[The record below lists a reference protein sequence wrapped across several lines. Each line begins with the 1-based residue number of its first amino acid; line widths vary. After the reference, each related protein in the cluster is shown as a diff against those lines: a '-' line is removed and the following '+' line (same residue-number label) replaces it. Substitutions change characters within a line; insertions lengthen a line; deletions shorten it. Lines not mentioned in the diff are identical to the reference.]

1 MIGMDGIAKERKW
14 CCMYKRM
21 TEQDK
26 TRARRQVL
34 VDEDDRD
41 AFGTKECPVCHA
53 LCFDDMQTCYGCL
66 HNFAADDGCFDWKK
80 ERLSENGM
88 GSKNGIGP
96 KGGVSPKGGVGSEG
110 GVGPKGGVSD
120 DLAQHEGYRDAGE
133 MLSRQEDTHCRTAE
147 DPRSFKM
154 HVLPQEIEG
163 QLGKNSSFSRAI
175 ACCENSLEA
184 AGAPSA
190 EEVRFSFKN
199 PNGSQS
205 DRELLEIVI
214 SVRSAQRHGMYESLQ

>member
-1 MIGMDGIAKERKW
+1 
-14 CCMYKRM
+14 MYKRM

-34 VDEDDRD
+34 VDEGDRD

-66 HNFAADDGCFDWKK
+66 HNFAADDGCLDRKK

-88 GSKNGIGP
+88 ASKNGI
-96 KGGVSPKGGVGSEG
+96 GSEG

-120 DLAQHEGYRDAGE
+120 DLAQHEGYCDAGE
-133 MLSRQEDTHCRTAE
+133 ALSRQEDTHCCTAE

-214 SVRSAQRHGMYESLQ
+214 SVRSAQRHGICESLQ

>member
-1 MIGMDGIAKERKW
+1 MIGMDGIEKERKW
-14 CCMYKRM
+14 RCMYKRM

-88 GSKNGIGP
+88 GSKNGIDP
-96 KGGVSPKGGVGSEG
+96 KGGM
-110 GVGPKGGVSD
+110 GPKGGVSD